1 MNRFW
6 SARIDITRITKSQ
19 IIMAIVFLLALIW
32 PVAFSNQY
40 FISVMVFVGIY
51 AVLSLGL
58 NVAMGWAGVVLL
70 GYAGFYAVGAYTTAL
85 LITKAGVNFWLTVP
99 VSALL
104 GGIAGFLLGL
114 PTLKLKPIYVA
125 LVSLAFGEMIP
136 IALKNG
142 EDFTGGTLGVVAITK
157 PEIFGYALVKPLQ
170 MYYLLLAVVAIVVI
184 LMVRLEDSR
193 IGRSWNY
200 IKENELAAAVMGID
214 VTRNKLL
221 AMSIS
226 AAMAAVAGSIFAVV
240 QGTVTPM
247 DFHFWESLLVITMLV
262 LGGLG
267 SIPGA
272 LFGAFVLVL
281 LPELLRGADL
291 YRQLLFGLALA
302 LIFLTMPKGLLAK
315 VSLKSK
321 QVKELTH
328 STPQGRQNFGM
339 EIAKLGATEIL
350 LETKGI
356 TKSFGGVMAV
366 KELDLV
372 VKRGEVVGLIGPNGA
387 GKTTLFNLVT
397 GVYIPTKGSIYMNGL
412 DCTKL
417 KPHVRTNLG
426 IARTFQNI
434 STFGSLS
441 VLENV
446 MAGLY
451 VRTKTGVV
459 GAMVNSKTHRFEEL
473 LVRQKSTDCLG
484 FVDSQIFERR
494 FEQVSSLPYAL
505 QKKVEIA
512 RALAT
517 EPQLLI
523 LDEPAAGLNSTEKME
538 LGELIKKIQEAGV
551 SVLLVEH
558 DIKLV
563 STVSDRIV
571 VLDYGEKIAEGT
583 ASEVQNNEKV
593 IEAYLG
599 KEEDDPEYAV
609 GQ

>member
-6 SARIDITRITKSQ
+6 SARIDNTRITKSQ

-40 FISVMVFVGIY
+40 FIGVMVFVGIY

-200 IKENELAAAVMGID
+200 IKENELAASVMGID

-247 DFHFWESLLVITMLV
+247 DFHFWESLLVVTMLV

-321 QVKELTH
+321 PVKELTH

-397 GVYIPTKGSIYMNGL
+397 GVYIPTKGSIFMNGL
-412 DCTKL
+412 DYTKL
-417 KPHVRTNLG
+417 KPHVRTKLG

-473 LVRQKSTDCLG
+473 LARQKASDCLQ
-484 FVDSQIFERR
+484 FVDAQIFERR

-599 KEEDDPEYAV
+599 KEEDDQEYAV